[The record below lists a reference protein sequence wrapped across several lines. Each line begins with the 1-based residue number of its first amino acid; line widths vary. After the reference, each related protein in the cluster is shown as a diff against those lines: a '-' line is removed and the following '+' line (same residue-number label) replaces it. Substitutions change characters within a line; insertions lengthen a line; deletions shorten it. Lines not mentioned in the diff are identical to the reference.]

1 MYIIYIIYMSSILRM
16 IFDVLA
22 DDYNVI
28 IYTHFEN
35 IEIMRKFIK
44 NIDCKFIIFDENV
57 NHFEIQLDQINEL
70 KLEIATNEVKKFVEL
85 FYYKSTSEIIKIVEE
100 FDYKNK
106 LFNAHIE
113 FIRYSDDEY
122 CDSDYFDHE

>member
-1 MYIIYIIYMSSILRM
+1 MSCFLRM
-16 IFDVLA
+16 ILDVLA

-35 IEIMRKFIK
+35 IEIMSKFIK
-44 NIDCKFIIFDENV
+44 NNECKFIIFDENV
-57 NHFEIQLDQINEL
+57 NHFDIHLDKINQLNF
-70 KLEIATNEVKKFVEL
+70 EIATSELKKFVEL
-85 FYYKSTSEIIKIVEE
+85 FYYKSTSEIINIVEE

-106 LFNAHIE
+106 LFNTHIE

-122 CDSDYFDHE
+122 CDSDYFEHEWL